1 MEYRKFEKLGVSPSL
16 LGFGCMRF
24 PLNPDG
30 SICEEE
36 AEKMVDTAI
45 QAGVT
50 YIDTAYPYHNGDS
63 EPFLGRILKKY
74 NRKDYFLATKL
85 PIWNVKTL
93 DDAKRL
99 FDEQLQRLDTEYVD
113 FYLLHCLDKEK
124 WQTVLDLNLIP
135 YFEELKAQGKIRFF
149 GFSFHDDFEVF
160 EQIATYR
167 KWDFCQIQY
176 NYVDTDI
183 QAGDKGYALTESLG
197 IPLVIMEPVKGGSLS
212 FLPDDI
218 AASLKAERPDS
229 SISSWALRWVASKPN
244 VKVVLSGMST
254 MEQVED
260 NLHTFG
266 KFEPLTEKETN
277 LIAKTADNIKKRTKN
292 GCTGC
297 AYCMPCPFGVD
308 IPKNFHIWNEL
319 SMYGNKEKAK
329 QAFFHD
335 LNSAAR
341 ADQCQKCGKCE
352 TVCPQGISI
361 RENLAEAANDF
372 NKLK

>member
-113 FYLLHCLDKEK
+113 FYLLHCLDKER

-149 GFSFHDDFEVF
+149 GFSLD
-160 EQIATYR
+160 R
-167 KWDFCQIQY
+167 K
-176 NYVDTDI
+176 
-183 QAGDKGYALTESLG
+183 
-197 IPLVIMEPVKGGSLS
+197 
-212 FLPDDI
+212 
-218 AASLKAERPDS
+218 
-229 SISSWALRWVASKPN
+229 
-244 VKVVLSGMST
+244 ST
-254 MEQVED
+254 
-260 NLHTFG
+260 
-266 KFEPLTEKETN
+266 
-277 LIAKTADNIKKRTKN
+277 R
-292 GCTGC
+292 
-297 AYCMPCPFGVD
+297 
-308 IPKNFHIWNEL
+308 
-319 SMYGNKEKAK
+319 
-329 QAFFHD
+329 
-335 LNSAAR
+335 LNS
-341 ADQCQKCGKCE
+341 
-352 TVCPQGISI
+352 SH
-361 RENLAEAANDF
+361 L
-372 NKLK
+372 KLSRMPSSA

>member
-30 SICEEE
+30 TICEEE

-308 IPKNFHIWNEL
+308 IPKNFRIWNEL

>member
-308 IPKNFHIWNEL
+308 IPKNFRIWNEL